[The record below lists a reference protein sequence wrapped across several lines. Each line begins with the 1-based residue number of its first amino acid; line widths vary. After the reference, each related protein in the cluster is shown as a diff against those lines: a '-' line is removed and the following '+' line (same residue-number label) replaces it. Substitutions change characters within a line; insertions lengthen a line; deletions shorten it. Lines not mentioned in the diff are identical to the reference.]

1 MKKNKFIKKHL
12 KRRRN
17 EKIKR
22 VIKLPT
28 FIFCIVFLFLS
39 VSLLLVSYFVNE
51 KSAWLSG
58 VFVSVGCGIITGVI
72 LYFLSNMRSSKIQT
86 LQSAQ
91 SELYEVYKHI
101 NDVIFE
107 IYAYRNSELLE
118 MEVDAFEESV
128 CVVGKLETLLNT
140 LQAPSEKF
148 EKTEGL
154 DTLYDKI
161 DDILSNYDTLTYDK
175 LNDDTKLKKWFDDI
189 VDLLSPIKLKME
201 KTMGENGDQLEFMRK
216 YIF

>member
-1 MKKNKFIKKHL
+1 MKKNEFIKRHL
-12 KRRRN
+12 KRRRH

-22 VIKLPT
+22 FVKLPT
-28 FIFCIVFLFLS
+28 FVFCIVFLFLS
-39 VSLLLVSYFVNE
+39 ASLLLVSYFVNE
-51 KSAWLSG
+51 KSTWLSG
-58 VFVSVGCGIITGVI
+58 VLVSMGCGIITGVI
-72 LYFLSNMRSSKIQT
+72 LYFLSNMRSSKVQA

-91 SELYEVYKHI
+91 SELYEVYTHI

-118 MEVDAFEESV
+118 MEIDVFEESI
-128 CVVGKLETLLNT
+128 CVVGKLETLLDT
-140 LQAPSEKF
+140 IQAPSEMF

-161 DDILSNYDTLTYDK
+161 GDILSDYDTLTYNK

-189 VDLLSPIKLKME
+189 VDVLHPIKVRME
-201 KTMGENGDQLEFMRK
+201 KMMGENGDQLGFMRK